1 MRVQTRE
8 IVCAVRAVLVN
19 TVSVVPAELIY
30 TNGNAAGESDGSTWA
45 GAFNRLHDAP
55 AAARTGGRLR
65 SHYCRRVSMSRV
77 RGSSSWAT
85 RRQNVLNFLAV
96 KETKNGTQSIYSS

>member
-1 MRVQTRE
+1 MRVQIRE
-8 IVCAVRAVLVN
+8 IVCAVRAIPAN
-19 TVSVVPAELIY
+19 TVRLVPAELIY
-30 TNGNAAGESDGSTWA
+30 TDGNAAGESDGSSWA
-45 GAFNRLHDAP
+45 GAFNRLHNALT
-55 AAARTGGRLR
+55 AARTGGRLR
-65 SHYCRRVSMSRV
+65 SHYCRRV